1 MGKIGDSRI
10 DEDQMFGKQKSISG
24 TWRWASNNSLTWQKS
39 LEIVIIMEHWDNF
52 LKEFISP
59 HEQKGTMDQDTQKSP
74 ES

>member
-1 MGKIGDSRI
+1 
-10 DEDQMFGKQKSISG
+10 
-24 TWRWASNNSLTWQKS
+24 
-39 LEIVIIMEHWDNF
+39 MEHCDNF